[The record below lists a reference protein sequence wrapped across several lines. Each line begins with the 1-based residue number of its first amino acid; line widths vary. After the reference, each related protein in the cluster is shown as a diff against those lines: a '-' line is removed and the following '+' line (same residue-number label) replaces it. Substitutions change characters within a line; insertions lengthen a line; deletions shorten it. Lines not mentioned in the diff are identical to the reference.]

1 MVKVFFC
8 SDLHNQQAL
17 PWTLNGLL
25 PRVSVKS
32 VHCRLWLSPRAV
44 SISVGNDGSQP
55 VMPLWGHHGCLW
67 QDAKERKNGWLYL
80 MKVKLNV
87 CHPNAFFQ
95 GIDGASTY
103 TSGDQ
108 KTIKSTRKKNSGKTP
123 HLLLMLLPSYRLESQ
138 QSNRRKKRALDAAY
152 CFR

>member
-1 MVKVFFC
+1 MGSEPTAAAAVRSSLLFVTIDKGGEKKV
-8 SDLHNQQAL
+8 
-17 PWTLNGLL
+17 
-25 PRVSVKS
+25 
-32 VHCRLWLSPRAV
+32 WL
-44 SISVGNDGSQP
+44 I
-55 VMPLWGHHGCLW
+55 L
-67 QDAKERKNGWLYL
+67 L

-87 CHPNAFFQ
+87 YYPNAFFQ
-95 GIDGASTY
+95 GIDGTSTY

-108 KTIKSTRKKNSGKTP
+108 KTIKSTRKKNSGKSP

>member
-1 MVKVFFC
+1 
-8 SDLHNQQAL
+8 
-17 PWTLNGLL
+17 
-25 PRVSVKS
+25 
-32 VHCRLWLSPRAV
+32 
-44 SISVGNDGSQP
+44 
-55 VMPLWGHHGCLW
+55 
-67 QDAKERKNGWLYL
+67 

-87 CHPNAFFQ
+87 YYPNAFFQ
-95 GIDGASTY
+95 GIDGTSTY

-108 KTIKSTRKKNSGKTP
+108 KTIKSTRKKNSGKSP